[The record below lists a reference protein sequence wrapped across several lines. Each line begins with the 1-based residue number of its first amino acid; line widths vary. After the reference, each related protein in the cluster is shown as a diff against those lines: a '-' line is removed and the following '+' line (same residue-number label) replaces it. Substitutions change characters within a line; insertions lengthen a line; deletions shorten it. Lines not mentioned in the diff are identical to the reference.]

1 MGVANG
7 GTPENLAEFVRAAP
21 DLKKVLTDTQS
32 EISPTTLN
40 TVSSKTDAPIAEV
53 ETIE

>member
-7 GTPENLAEFVRAAP
+7 GTPENLAEFVLAAP

-32 EISPTTLN
+32 EISPTLN